1 MDISALASKPQLIK
15 LTIDKEDIVKKYGD
29 VLEFYIYDRQNIE
42 DFVRMATASQEDQY
56 GMIKMISAMIMT
68 ADAKPALKEDETL
81 PNDVMMAV
89 INEVITQLGK

>member
-56 GMIKMISAMIMT
+56 GMIKMISSMIMT
-68 ADAKPALKEDETL
+68 EDAKPALKEDETL

-89 INEVITQLGK
+89 INEVIKQLGK